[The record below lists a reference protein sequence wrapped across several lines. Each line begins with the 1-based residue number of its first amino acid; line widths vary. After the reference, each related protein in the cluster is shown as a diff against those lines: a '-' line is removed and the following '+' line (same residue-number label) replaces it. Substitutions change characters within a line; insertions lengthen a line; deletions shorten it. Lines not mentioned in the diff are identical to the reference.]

1 MENNNLSRFV
11 ADRVK
16 ELRKHKGLTQEALS
30 HASGLDVKYVN
41 KLENYRH
48 TARLE
53 TLELL
58 LKSLELTY
66 SEFFNFNIQADTA
79 LIEELLVTISRLP
92 KDKQEKKSRLS
103 LAYLKNRKYHLMF
116 KWIKWYFR

>member
-116 KWIKWYFR
+116 K